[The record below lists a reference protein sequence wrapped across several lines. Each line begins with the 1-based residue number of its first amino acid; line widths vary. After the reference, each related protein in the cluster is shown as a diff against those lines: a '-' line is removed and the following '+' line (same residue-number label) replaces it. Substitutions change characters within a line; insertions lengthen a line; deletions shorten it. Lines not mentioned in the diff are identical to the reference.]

1 MAFVHLHNHT
11 QYSLLDG
18 ACRVDKV
25 IQMAKEFGMPAVAM
39 TDHGNMFG
47 AIDFYNT
54 AKRVG
59 IKPIIGIETYIIN
72 GDLAAETSKKE
83 KRHHLILLAKNLI
96 GYKNLM
102 KLSST
107 AYLEGFYYKPRINK
121 KILEKHSEG
130 LICLSACL
138 KGEIPSLLL
147 VGKYERAKEVVDY
160 YKKIFPDRFYLEIQ
174 DHGLEDEKTV
184 APLLIKLARETN
196 TPLVVTNDSH
206 YLKEE
211 DAEAH
216 DVLLCIQTGK
226 SLSDSDRLKYSTN
239 QLYFK
244 TEEEMR
250 ELFPELP
257 EAYENTVKIAEEI
270 DLELDYKS
278 FLLPKSPIPP
288 EFPDEK
294 EYLKHLCY
302 EALPKK
308 YEKVTP
314 EVEERLKYE
323 LSVIHEMGFD
333 GYFLIVK
340 DIVDA
345 SRKMNIPVGP
355 GRGSAAGSIVSY
367 LLGITQIEP
376 LKYGLFFERFLNPDR
391 IGMPDIDIDFCAEG
405 RGKVIDYIV
414 NKYGRKSVT
423 QIVTFNVLGAKSV
436 VKDVARVMELPAAKA
451 NEITKKIPSI
461 PRITLKSALEQSKE
475 FKEEMEKDDTNSSI
489 LEYSLVLEGLIRHIG
504 VHAAGVV
511 IAPGNLDDYVP
522 LALTNQ
528 KNGEPVVVVQYEG
541 KWLDELKMLK
551 MDILGLKTLT
561 IIKKT
566 IELVKQSRG
575 IEVDIDNVDLTDRK
589 TFTLL
594 AKGKTDG
601 IFQFES
607 PGMKKYLIELKPNVF
622 EDLIAMVALYRPG
635 PMQFID
641 SFINRKHGREKVRF
655 IHPLTENA
663 LRETYGVTV
672 YQEQVMQIAREM
684 GGLSGAEADTLRKAI
699 AKKKLKLMNKLKV
712 KFVEGAKKKGVS
724 EKITEKVWSDWLDF
738 ANYAFNKSHATA
750 YAYIAFQT
758 AFLKAH
764 YPVEFMASL
773 LSSED
778 NPAKIPY
785 FMDECK
791 NMGIEIEPPNINA
804 SEKEFIVRG
813 NKIVFGLKAI
823 KNVGSAAIA
832 SILEERKAHGKF
844 KNIFSL
850 ATRVDPIAVNKAVL
864 ESLIAAGALDELEGN
879 RAQKYEA
886 IEKVLDYAASVQT
899 EKKRGQMMLFD
910 SLLDDED
917 DDKFLP
923 KLPEVKEWSLNYKLK
938 KEKEI
943 LGFYWSGHPLN
954 QYKDILEFFVNITT
968 EKAEY
973 EPDKVPDRIIIA
985 GVVSDITKKSDKKG
999 NPFAV
1004 VTLED
1009 LYGKFEL
1016 ALFGEKYQTYFHKI
1030 DEGKRVFI
1038 FGRKSSYSNGGE
1050 NLLRLIPDSLY
1061 LMEELS
1067 QVLSG
1072 RVYLKVNEETFNKE
1086 FSNKIK
1092 KEFLKHTGKFELYF
1106 DVETKKFKTL
1116 RIHPQKL
1123 RIFPDKLIIDFLKEN
1138 ISEKPKIIVNYPKN

>member
-461 PRITLKSALEQSKE
+461 PKITLKSALEQSKE

-511 IAPGNLDDYVP
+511 IAP
-522 LALTNQ
+522 
-528 KNGEPVVVVQYEG
+528 
-541 KWLDELKMLK
+541 
-551 MDILGLKTLT
+551 
-561 IIKKT
+561 
-566 IELVKQSRG
+566 
-575 IEVDIDNVDLTDRK
+575 
-589 TFTLL
+589 
-594 AKGKTDG
+594 
-601 IFQFES
+601 
-607 PGMKKYLIELKPNVF
+607 
-622 EDLIAMVALYRPG
+622 
-635 PMQFID
+635 
-641 SFINRKHGREKVRF
+641 
-655 IHPLTENA
+655 
-663 LRETYGVTV
+663 
-672 YQEQVMQIAREM
+672 
-684 GGLSGAEADTLRKAI
+684 
-699 AKKKLKLMNKLKV
+699 
-712 KFVEGAKKKGVS
+712 
-724 EKITEKVWSDWLDF
+724 
-738 ANYAFNKSHATA
+738 
-750 YAYIAFQT
+750 
-758 AFLKAH
+758 
-764 YPVEFMASL
+764 
-773 LSSED
+773 
-778 NPAKIPY
+778 
-785 FMDECK
+785 
-791 NMGIEIEPPNINA
+791 
-804 SEKEFIVRG
+804 
-813 NKIVFGLKAI
+813 
-823 KNVGSAAIA
+823 
-832 SILEERKAHGKF
+832 
-844 KNIFSL
+844 
-850 ATRVDPIAVNKAVL
+850 
-864 ESLIAAGALDELEGN
+864 
-879 RAQKYEA
+879 
-886 IEKVLDYAASVQT
+886 
-899 EKKRGQMMLFD
+899 
-910 SLLDDED
+910 
-917 DDKFLP
+917 
-923 KLPEVKEWSLNYKLK
+923 
-938 KEKEI
+938 
-943 LGFYWSGHPLN
+943 
-954 QYKDILEFFVNITT
+954 
-968 EKAEY
+968 
-973 EPDKVPDRIIIA
+973 
-985 GVVSDITKKSDKKG
+985 
-999 NPFAV
+999 
-1004 VTLED
+1004 
-1009 LYGKFEL
+1009 
-1016 ALFGEKYQTYFHKI
+1016 
-1030 DEGKRVFI
+1030 
-1038 FGRKSSYSNGGE
+1038 
-1050 NLLRLIPDSLY
+1050 
-1061 LMEELS
+1061 
-1067 QVLSG
+1067 
-1072 RVYLKVNEETFNKE
+1072 
-1086 FSNKIK
+1086 
-1092 KEFLKHTGKFELYF
+1092 
-1106 DVETKKFKTL
+1106 
-1116 RIHPQKL
+1116 
-1123 RIFPDKLIIDFLKEN
+1123 
-1138 ISEKPKIIVNYPKN
+1138 

>member
-25 IQMAKEFGMPAVAM
+25 IEMAKAYGMPAIAM

-47 AIDFYNT
+47 AIDFYKT
-54 AKRVG
+54 ARKVG

-72 GDLAAETSKKE
+72 GDLSAESSKKE
-83 KRHHLILLAKNLI
+83 TRHHLVLLAKNLK

-121 KILEKHSEG
+121 KILQKYAEG
-130 LICLSACL
+130 LVCLTACL

-147 VGKYERAKEVVDY
+147 NGDYEKAKAVVEF
-160 YKKIFPDRFYLEIQ
+160 YKKTFPDNFYIELQ
-174 DHGLEDEKTV
+174 DHDLENEKTV
-184 APLLIKLARETN
+184 APLLIKLARETE

-206 YLKEE
+206 YLKKE

-226 SLSDSDRLKYSTN
+226 SLSDSDRMKYGTN

-250 ELFPELP
+250 ALFPEIP
-257 EAYENTVKIAEEI
+257 EAYENTLKIAEEI
-270 DLELDYKS
+270 DLELDYSS
-278 FLLPKSPIPP
+278 FLLPNSEIPTGFSK
-288 EFPDEK
+288 EG
-294 EYLKHLCY
+294 EYLRHLCF
-302 EALPKK
+302 EALPQK

-314 EVEERLKYE
+314 EIEERLNYE
-323 LSVIHEMGFD
+323 LSVIHKMGFE

-345 SRKMNIPVGP
+345 SRRMDIPVGP

-367 LLGITQIEP
+367 LLNITQIEP
-376 LKYGLFFERFLNPDR
+376 LKYGLFFERFLNPER

-405 RGKVIDYIV
+405 RGRVIDYIV
-414 NKYGRKSVT
+414 NRYGRKSVT
-423 QIVTFNVLGAKSV
+423 QIVTFNLLGAKSV
-436 VKDVARVMELPAAKA
+436 IKDVARVMDVPAATA
-451 NEITKKIPSI
+451 NEITKKIPGT
-461 PRITLKSALEQSKE
+461 PKITLKTALQQSKE
-475 FKEEMEKDDTNSSI
+475 FKEEMEKNDINASI

-511 IAPGNLDDYVP
+511 IAPGNLNDYVP
-522 LALTNQ
+522 LALTSQ
-528 KNGEPVVVVQYEG
+528 KNGEPIVVVQYEG

-561 IIKKT
+561 IIQKT
-566 IELVKQSRG
+566 IDLVKQSRG
-575 IEVDIDNVDLTDRK
+575 IEVDIANVDLTDKK
-589 TFTLL
+589 TFKLL

-601 IFQFES
+601 VFQFES
-607 PGMKKYLIELKPNVF
+607 NGMKKYLVELKPNVF

-641 SFINRKHGREKVRF
+641 TFIRRKHGKEKVKY

-684 GGLSGAEADTLRKAI
+684 GGFSGAEADTLRKAI
-699 AKKKLKLMNKLKV
+699 SKKKIKMMNELKI
-712 KFVEGAKKKGVS
+712 KFVEGALQKGVS
-724 EKITEKVWSDWLDF
+724 RKITENVWSDWLDF

-750 YAYIAFQT
+750 YAFIAFQT

-785 FMDECK
+785 FMEECK
-791 NMGIEIEPPNINA
+791 NMGIEIEPPNINE
-804 SEKEFIVRG
+804 SEKEFVVRG
-813 NKIVFGLKAI
+813 KKIVFGLKAI
-823 KNVGSAAIA
+823 KNVGAAAIN
-832 SILEERKAHGKF
+832 SILLERNEHGKF
-844 KNIFSL
+844 KNIFTL
-850 ATRVDPIAVNKAVL
+850 ATRVDPMAVNKAVL
-864 ESLIAAGALDELEGN
+864 ESLISAGALDDLEGN
-879 RAQKYEA
+879 RAQKFEA

-910 SLLDDED
+910 SMLEDDED
-917 DDKFLP
+917 EKFLP
-923 KLPEVKEWSLNYKLK
+923 KLIEMNEWSLNNKLR

-954 QYKDILEFFVNITT
+954 QYKEILNFLVNINT

-973 EPDKVPDRIIIA
+973 EPDKIPEKITIA
-985 GVVSDITKKSDKKG
+985 GVVSDLTKKSGKKG
-999 NPFAV
+999 NPFAII
-1004 VTLED
+1004 TLED
-1009 LYGKFEL
+1009 LYGKFEM
-1016 ALFGEKYQTYFHKI
+1016 ALFGEKFQAYFSKMK
-1030 DEGKRVFI
+1030 EGERVFI
-1038 FGRKSSYSNGGE
+1038 FGKKSTYSNGSE
-1050 NLLRLIPDSLY
+1050 SLLRIIPDSIH
-1061 LMEELS
+1061 LMSELP

-1072 RVYLKVNEETFNKE
+1072 RIYLKLKEENLNKE
-1086 FSNKIK
+1086 FSRKIK
-1092 KEFLKHTGKFELYF
+1092 KEFVLHGGNFDLYF
-1106 DVETKKFKTL
+1106 EVTTKKFKTL
-1116 RIHPQKL
+1116 KIHPQKL
-1123 RIFPDKLIIDFLKEN
+1123 KIFPDKSVLSFFKEN
-1138 ISEKPKIIVNYPKN
+1138 FTENPKIIVNHFR